1 MTVWALLIEVI
12 SWGFI
17 LAGSAFVLIGAYGIL
32 KFRDFW
38 ARLHAFSVMDSGG
51 VILLLIGMAP
61 QAGPTLIAVELLI
74 IGIFLFITGPT
85 ATHAMANA
93 AFVSGLRPKEGEGL
107 VCEIDDPKPE
117 DAADVS

>member
-51 VILLLIGMAP
+51 VTILCTVNQMK
-61 QAGPTLIAVELLI
+61 Q
-74 IGIFLFITGPT
+74 
-85 ATHAMANA
+85 NRC
-93 AFVSGLRPKEGEGL
+93 AFNMP
-107 VCEIDDPKPE
+107 
-117 DAADVS
+117 